1 MEMCCVVGT
10 NKDKGNIS
18 EAADDF
24 ECSGKRCVS
33 KPCQEEGV
41 KADEDKSEY

>member
-18 EAADDF
+18 EAAYDF
-24 ECSGKRCVS
+24 ECSSKRCVS
-33 KPCQEEGV
+33 EPCQEEGV